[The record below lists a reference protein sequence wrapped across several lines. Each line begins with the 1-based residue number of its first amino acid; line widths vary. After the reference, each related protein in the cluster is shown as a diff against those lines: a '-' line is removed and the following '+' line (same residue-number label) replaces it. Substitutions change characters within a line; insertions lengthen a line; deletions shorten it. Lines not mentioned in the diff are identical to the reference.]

1 MVPNS
6 SSIYLSCVWSN
17 LSEDIVVDSDTFSDL
32 NPQQSND
39 WSITV
44 NNVSDRCDLQ
54 LTSLLI
60 KFSEE
65 IKRTIGVN
73 QLLGPAL
80 TAAAAPS
87 SDNATEELKWNSLEK
102 LSAASSNPGTRR
114 LDRVYNLS
122 SAMMEKAANKM
133 KLLSINDPNY
143 LPLDK
148 GFLDFIMDVNINL
161 FVSIQV
167 QW

>member
-1 MVPNS
+1 M
-6 SSIYLSCVWSN
+6 
-17 LSEDIVVDSDTFSDL
+17 VDSDSFSDL

-44 NNVSDRCDLQ
+44 NSVSDRCDLL
-54 LTSLLI
+54 LTNLLL
-60 KFSEE
+60 KFADE

-80 TAAAAPS
+80 SAAAGVS
-87 SDNATEELKWNSLEK
+87 SENVNEELKWNSLEK
-102 LSAASSNPGTRR
+102 LSAASTLAGTRR

-133 KLLSINDPNY
+133 KALSLNDPNY

-148 GFLDFIMDVNINL
+148 GFLDFIMDV
-161 FVSIQV
+161 S
-167 QW
+167 